1 MNRSL
6 LMALCL
12 GLVATPALAQQPLP
26 PQPLPPQS
34 LPQQQYDPNA
44 QMQAPPEQQPIDPY
58 GQYGDLDDED
68 DSMDVT
74 YDISTDPEEQQYD
87 DGYDANAYQQFESEL
102 APYGAWQDVPDYGR
116 VWVPSPSVVGYD
128 FTPYGSGGNWVDSEY
143 GWTWNSDY
151 DWGWAPFHY
160 GRWMVMGGRGWC
172 WIPGTTWG
180 PAWVNWRWGGGY
192 VGWAPMG
199 PRGVVIGPPRG
210 VRSPWRFTVAGQ
222 LASRR
227 PHFLP
232 SRAVASVWHATS
244 PIHNVSNV
252 SIRGTQVR
260 FNAGPPL
267 RLVAA
272 ATGHT
277 ISPVPLRTVA
287 PRALPSQSIAPR
299 VGMPLQQRPWM
310 QGRSRV
316 GTTIA
321 RSGSLP
327 ATRTLGSQSYVA
339 RQPTTL
345 QARPGTVS
353 QSRPMPLQYRA
364 PTQQPYRYA
373 QPAYRAAPQPVH
385 YATPAQSYHY
395 AAPAQSYH
403 YAAPAQSYHYATPAQ
418 SYHYAA
424 PAQSYH
430 AAPMAHYA
438 TPVQSYQAAP
448 AYHYAAPMQSA
459 PSFQSSPSPAAHYSA
474 PAPSFHSAAPSYGGG
489 FHGGGGGGFHGGGR
503 R

>member
-6 LMALCL
+6 LLVLCL
-12 GLVATPALAQQPLP
+12 GLAATPALAQQPLQ
-26 PQPLPPQS
+26 PQPLQPQPS
-34 LPQQQYDPNA
+34 MQQQYDPNA
-44 QMQAPPEQQPIDPY
+44 QMQAPPEQQPMDPY
-58 GQYGDLDDED
+58 AQYGEADDED

-74 YDISTDPEEQQYD
+74 YDISTDPQEQQYD

-102 APYGAWQDVPDYGR
+102 SPYGAWEDVPSYGH

-128 FTPYGSGGNWVDSEY
+128 FTPYGTGGNWIDSEY

-160 GRWMVMGGRGWC
+160 GRWMVMGGYGWC

-222 LASRR
+222 LGSRR

-232 SRAVASVWHATS
+232 SRAVASVWHSTA
-244 PIHNVSNV
+244 PIHNVANV

-260 FNAGPPL
+260 YNAGPPS

-272 ATGHT
+272 ATGHA
-277 ISPVPLRTVA
+277 IAPVALRTIA
-287 PRALPSQSIAPR
+287 PRALPSQTIAPR
-299 VGMPLQQRPWM
+299 VGVPLQQRPWM
-310 QGRSRV
+310 HGRSAV

-327 ATRTLGSQSYVA
+327 ATRTLGSQAYVA

-345 QARPGTVS
+345 QARPGTVI

-373 QPAYRAAPQPVH
+373 PAQSYRAASQPYRAAPQPYR
-385 YATPAQSYHY
+385 YAAPTQAYRASPQPYHY
-395 AAPAQSYH
+395 AAPVQSYHPAPMYH
-403 YAAPAQSYHYATPAQ
+403 YAAPVQSYH
-418 SYHYAA
+418 
-424 PAQSYH
+424 
-430 AAPMAHYA
+430 
-438 TPVQSYQAAP
+438 AAP
-448 AYHYAAPMQSA
+448 AYHYAAPMQAA
-459 PSFQSSPSPAAHYSA
+459 PSFHSSPAPAVHYNA